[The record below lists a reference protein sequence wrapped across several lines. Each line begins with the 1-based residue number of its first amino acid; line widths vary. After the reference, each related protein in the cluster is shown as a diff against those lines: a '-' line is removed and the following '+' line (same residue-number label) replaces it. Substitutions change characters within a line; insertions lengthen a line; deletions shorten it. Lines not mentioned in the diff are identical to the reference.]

1 MTDLVTDSFPAWK
14 AILWVFYPMTVL
26 VMVELFLRGN
36 DNDDDDDGGKGIRVA
51 NLQAVP
57 SGA

>member
-1 MTDLVTDSFPAWK
+1 MTDLVTDSFPMWK

-36 DNDDDDDGGKGIRVA
+36 DNDDDDDGGKGIRVTQ
-51 NLQAVP
+51 LQTVP

>member
-1 MTDLVTDSFPAWK
+1 MTDLVTETFPAWK
-14 AILWVFYPMTVL
+14 AILWCFYPMTVL

-36 DNDDDDDGGKGIRVA
+36 DNDDDDDGGKGIRVTQ
-51 NLQAVP
+51 LQTVP

>member
-1 MTDLVTDSFPAWK
+1 MTNLVADSFPAWK
-14 AILWVFYPMTVL
+14 AILWCFYPMAVL

-36 DNDDDDDGGKGIRVA
+36 DNDDDDDGGKGIRVTQ
-51 NLQAVP
+51 LQTVP

>member
-1 MTDLVTDSFPAWK
+1 MTNLVADSFPAWK

-36 DNDDDDDGGKGIRVA
+36 DNDDDDDGGKGIRVTQ
-51 NLQAVP
+51 LQTVP

>member
-14 AILWVFYPMTVL
+14 AILWCFYPMAVL
-26 VMVELFLRGN
+26 VMVELFLRGV
-36 DNDDDDDGGKGIRVA
+36 DDDDDADGGKGIRVTQ
-51 NLQAVP
+51 LQTVP

>member
-1 MTDLVTDSFPAWK
+1 MTDLVADSFPAWK

>member
-1 MTDLVTDSFPAWK
+1 MTDLVADSFPAWK
-14 AILWVFYPMTVL
+14 AILWCFYPMTVL

-36 DNDDDDDGGKGIRVA
+36 DNDDDDDGGKGIRVTQ
-51 NLQAVP
+51 LQTVP

>member
-1 MTDLVTDSFPAWK
+1 MTDLVADSFPAWK

-36 DNDDDDDGGKGIRVA
+36 DNDDDDDGGKGIRVTQ
-51 NLQAVP
+51 LQTVP